1 MRETEKWLGDRE
13 KILTAPQAVDP
24 VSVMCYMN
32 NKFSFTLN
40 KNQYLQVKKKN
51 LSNKISITLY
61 QLFKKQ
67 KPPSK

>member
-1 MRETEKWLGDRE
+1 MRETEKWLRDRE

-40 KNQYLQVKKKN
+40 KNRYLQVKKKK
-51 LSNKISITLY
+51 S
-61 QLFKKQ
+61 
-67 KPPSK
+67 